1 MPQKYLSIEGVSTF
15 VYHAGPTTLPGV
27 APDRSRGRTVVCLH
41 DAGGHA
47 GFLAALVAQL
57 SETQSP
63 LAFDQPAHGRSAGLD
78 SLGSIER
85 MVWFTGA
92 FCAKL
97 GLERPVLLGHGLGAA
112 VALQLALDQPQAVE
126 ALVLCSCGARSDLE
140 AVDLDRMLRVSQ
152 GKERRAFP
160 KAHYSRATPPEV
172 LRDAFMQGLKTDPR
186 ATCGDL
192 QALVAWNVEDRL
204 AELSLPA
211 LVVRGAD
218 ETERAAASAD
228 ALSRALTGAPALA
241 IESAG
246 HMLPFERPAELADA
260 VASFLGGL
268 P

>member
-1 MPQKYLSIEGVSTF
+1 
-15 VYHAGPTTLPGV
+15 
-27 APDRSRGRTVVCLH
+27 
-41 DAGGHA
+41 
-47 GFLAALVAQL
+47 
-57 SETQSP
+57 
-63 LAFDQPAHGRSAGLD
+63 
-78 SLGSIER
+78 
-85 MVWFTGA
+85 
-92 FCAKL
+92 
-97 GLERPVLLGHGLGAA
+97 
-112 VALQLALDQPQAVE
+112 
-126 ALVLCSCGARSDLE
+126 
-140 AVDLDRMLRVSQ
+140 MLRVSQ

-160 KAHYSRATPPEV
+160 KVHYSPATPPEV

-246 HMLPFERPAELADA
+246 HMLPFERPVELADA
-260 VASFLGGL
+260 VASFLGDL

>member
-1 MPQKYLSIEGVSTF
+1 MPQKYLSIDGVSTF

-27 APDRSRGRTVVCLH
+27 APDRSRGRTVLCLH

-47 GFLAALVAQL
+47 GFLAALVAHL
-57 SETQSP
+57 SEMQSP

-85 MVWFTGA
+85 MVSFTAA

-97 GLERPVLLGHGLGAA
+97 GLERPVLLGHGLGGA
-112 VALQLALDQPQAVE
+112 VALQLALDQPQRVR

-140 AVDLDRMLRVSQ
+140 AADLERMLRVSQ

-160 KAHYSRATPPEV
+160 KAHYSPATPPEA

-186 ATCGDL
+186 ATFGDL
-192 QALVAWNVEDRL
+192 QAWVAWNVEDQL
-204 AELSLPA
+204 AELSVPT

-218 ETERAAASAD
+218 LPERAAASTD
-228 ALSRALTGAPALA
+228 ALSRALTGSAALA

-246 HMLPFERPAELADA
+246 HMLPFERPEELADA
-260 VASFLGGL
+260 VASFLGDL